1 MFARFQK
8 YVYICTKNV
17 TPRRSFS
24 ALSWGKCVNLREE
37 YKEV

>member
-17 TPRRSFS
+17 TPRRSIS
-24 ALSWGKCVNLREE
+24 AGECPERTCSAQI
-37 YKEV
+37 

>member
-17 TPRRSFS
+17 TPRRRYS
-24 ALSWGKCVNLREE
+24 AQQCRNWQ
-37 YKEV
+37 

>member
-17 TPRRSFS
+17 TPRRRYS
-24 ALSWGKCVNLREE
+24 AHSWGKCVNLREE
-37 YKEV
+37 NNEV